1 MTESLLEG
9 SVVVVLV
16 YEFFVNT
23 YFQEQNLKSF
33 KCNVSFEL
41 I

>member
-16 YEFFVNT
+16 HEFFVNT
-23 YFQEQNLKSF
+23 YFQEQNLKVS
-33 KCNVSFEL
+33 NVML
-41 I
+41 VLN